1 MTKSDSRR
9 SSTTR
14 AHSPQP
20 RATKAR
26 APAVTVSSAQAE
38 ASGYR
43 HQRLEQLLREEIRSL
58 LRDEVSDPCLDG
70 VRITAVLLSV
80 DYKNAR
86 VHFTASGSEPT
97 GTERDRVT
105 RALVRAAAF
114 FRARLVDSLDLKR
127 APDLRF
133 VFDGASATFDDEP
146 DAPDAPDAKDE
157 L

>member
-9 SSTTR
+9 RGASNAR
-14 AHSPQP
+14 PDP
-20 RATKAR
+20 KAR
-26 APAVTVSSAQAE
+26 SPHVTVPHPSTQQE

-58 LRDEVSDPCLDG
+58 LRDEVTDPSLDG

-86 VHFTASGSEPT
+86 VHFTASGPEPT
-97 GTERDRVT
+97 GAEREAVT
-105 RALVRAAAF
+105 RALVRAAPF

-133 VFDGASATFDDEP
+133 VFDGASATFEDDP
-146 DAPDAPDAKDE
+146 V
-157 L
+157 